1 MGEYDVNFNY
11 YETIA
16 TLRESCKFMPLEL
29 QLIWLLEIL
38 LLSAYM
44 GNRSKVRRFNY
55 KGQHIYSFN
64 DLRRASKKITGIEP
78 NTLRLLIKFRNTYVH
93 EGWLSAKD
101 MYETLIYPER
111 HNLIKIADAAK
122 VDINFNYSLYATFN

>member
-1 MGEYDVNFNY
+1 MGEYNVTYDY
-11 YETIA
+11 YQTIA
-16 TLRESCKFMPLEL
+16 KLRESVKYMPLEL

-38 LLSAYM
+38 LLSSYM
-44 GNRSKVRRFNY
+44 AARSKAVRVNK
-55 KGQHIYSFN
+55 KGKHVFSFK
-64 DLRRASKKITGIEP
+64 DLLRSSRNIPCLDI
-78 NTLRLLIKFRNTYVH
+78 NTLRLLIKFCNTYVH

-122 VDINFNYSLYATFN
+122 VDINLNYSLYSTFN

>member
-11 YETIA
+11 YETIT
-16 TLRESCKFMPLEL
+16 TLKDSCKFMLLEL

-64 DLRRASKKITGIEP
+64 DLRHASKKIAGIEP